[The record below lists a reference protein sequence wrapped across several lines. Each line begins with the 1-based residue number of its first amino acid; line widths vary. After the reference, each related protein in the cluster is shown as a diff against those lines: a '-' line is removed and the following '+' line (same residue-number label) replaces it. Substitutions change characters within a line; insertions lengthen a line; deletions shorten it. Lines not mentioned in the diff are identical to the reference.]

1 MSLIRV
7 VSYNIHKGRS
17 ALGRRDSLN
26 ELRLGLYG
34 LRPDLVFL
42 QEVQGRNENKS
53 LLDAQHES
61 LAAALRLDVAYGRNA
76 IRHQT
81 DHGNALLSRFPIV
94 EHENQDISDH
104 RLEQRGLLHARIEL
118 DGRAVHCF
126 VVHLG
131 LFAGS
136 RSRQILALT
145 ERIRRLV
152 PEGDPILIAGDF
164 NDWGDRLA
172 PLFVQQ
178 LGLYEVFSH
187 APRSHGGEL
196 PRLRDSVKRLTN
208 AARRAQRYFGHGA
221 HQPARHG
228 RQLAPAAAAAAHLSA
243 VFPWFRLDR
252 IYQRGFAVR
261 SACCAAGNGP
271 GCPIIP
277 RCWPSWN
284 CREARAGQAG
294 LDGRQRHPAVA
305 EWRGLLPV
313 PVRRHRCRHGQRA
326 PGNLY
331 LHVGPQRR
339 DGAAVPGQPRC
350 AASRCEW
357 CWTVSAAPPPPTRSA
372 SGSPTPAPSAAS
384 SGPSRAGSP
393 S

>member
-1 MSLIRV
+1 M
-7 VSYNIHKGRS
+7 
-17 ALGRRDSLN
+17 
-26 ELRLGLYG
+26 
-34 LRPDLVFL
+34 
-42 QEVQGRNENKS
+42 QGRNENKS

-136 RSRQILALT
+136 RSRQIPALT

-208 AARRAQRYFGHGA
+208 ALRGVPNGISVMERTN
-221 HQPARHG
+221 
-228 RQLAPAAAAAAHLSA
+228 QLGMDGSSRLLPPPRTFPA

-261 SACCAAGNGP
+261 SARVLRG
-271 GCPIIP
+271 
-277 RCWPSWN
+277 
-284 CREARAGQAG
+284 REWAR
-294 LDGRQRHPAVA
+294 LSDHSPLLA
-305 EWRGLLPV
+305 ELELP
-313 PVRRHRCRHGQRA
+313 
-326 PGNLY
+326 
-331 LHVGPQRR
+331 
-339 DGAAVPGQPRC
+339 
-350 AASRCEW
+350 
-357 CWTVSAAPPPPTRSA
+357 
-372 SGSPTPAPSAAS
+372 
-384 SGPSRAGSP
+384 
-393 S
+393 

>member
-17 ALGRRDSLN
+17 ALGRLESLN

-42 QEVQGRNENKS
+42 QEVQGRNEHAS
-53 LLDAQHES
+53 VLDAQHES

-76 IRHQT
+76 IRNRS
-81 DHGNALLSRFPIV
+81 DHGNALLSRYPIL

-104 RLEQRGLLHARIEL
+104 RLEQRGLLHARVEI
-118 DGRAVHCF
+118 DGCDVHCF

-145 ERIRRLV
+145 ERIGRLV
-152 PEGDPILIAGDF
+152 PDGAPILIAGDF
-164 NDWGDRLA
+164 NDWSDRLA

-178 LGLYEVFSH
+178 LGLYEVFSN

-196 PRLRDSVKRLTN
+196 PRLRESVRRLSNALRGVPNGLAVHERTN
-208 AARRAQRYFGHGA
+208 QLGMGGLASAAPPPRTF
-221 HQPARHG
+221 P
-228 RQLAPAAAAAAHLSA
+228 A

-261 SACCAAGNGP
+261 SARVLRG
-271 GCPIIP
+271 
-277 RCWPSWN
+277 
-284 CREARAGQAG
+284 REWAR
-294 LDGRQRHPAVA
+294 LSDHSPLLA
-305 EWRGLLPV
+305 ELELP
-313 PVRRHRCRHGQRA
+313 
-326 PGNLY
+326 
-331 LHVGPQRR
+331 
-339 DGAAVPGQPRC
+339 
-350 AASRCEW
+350 
-357 CWTVSAAPPPPTRSA
+357 
-372 SGSPTPAPSAAS
+372 
-384 SGPSRAGSP
+384 
-393 S
+393 